1 MRRCVD
7 GKICAWLLAVLMLL
21 FLFAANLF
29 WGSITIPGSE
39 VLSAL
44 LGGECSRDVWR
55 VVVLETRLPQALT
68 ALLAGAAISVA
79 GLLLQTL
86 FRNPLAG
93 PEVLGVN
100 SGAGLGVAVVM
111 LLSGSAIAAGELALG
126 GCFAVLAGAFA
137 GALLIMFIILLLAA
151 ALRNNLYLLIAG
163 VAVSYIT
170 SSAITLLNYFAT
182 SEGVHSYMV
191 WGMGSFGGVPISQMS
206 FFAPLVLLLLF
217 VSLLMAKPLNAMM
230 LGDAYAGNLGVN
242 VKAVRALSL
251 CVAGM
256 LAAVVTAF
264 CGPVSFIGLAVPHL
278 ARLLLRSN
286 NHRVLLPSTMLIGGA
301 VALLCNIACQLPGES
316 GLLPLGAIT
325 PLVGA
330 PVIIYVVLKS
340 RAIGQ

>member
-21 FLFAANLF
+21 FLFVANLF

-44 LGGECSRDVWR
+44 VGGECSRDVWR

-242 VKAVRALSL
+242 VRAVRALSL

-340 RAIGQ
+340 RVIGQ

>member
-21 FLFAANLF
+21 FLFVANLF

-44 LGGECSRDVWR
+44 VGGECSRDVWR

-191 WGMGSFGGVPISQMS
+191 WGMGSFGGVPISQMA
-206 FFAPLVLLLLF
+206 FFAPLVLFLLF
-217 VSLLMAKPLNAMM
+217 VSLLMAKSLNAMM

-242 VKAVRALSL
+242 VRAVRALSL

-340 RAIGQ
+340 RVIGQ